1 MKKKLLQNAFCLILA
16 LQMAPAVN
24 SHPVPIPEKGR
35 QEAPVVTAKVDPRV
49 ELMSIIA
56 RLAGYQEYVRNE
68 FKLYADDVDKHFG
81 PHKQHPAVQFAV
93 KIRQSNGVSF
103 DAVMAM
109 AVHLTPPP
117 ALAPRVAFTDKGPP
131 ERRWGKEA
139 AEEFVKLLRQFYQ
152 DTNAE
157 GFFKAHA
164 DLYRVAEERFQQL
177 LGKVDFAW
185 YKRFYGEAPQ
195 GDFNVRIGLLN
206 GGGNYGPKVAHPDGK
221 EDLYAIIGT
230 WQTDSAGLPVYS
242 DRTLPTIIHEFNHS
256 FVNHLVSARWEQFSA
271 TGSKVFQHVGGRM
284 RNLAYGTPLIAVQES
299 LVRAAALRYLFEHR
313 TERQSPVS
321 PLTREIN
328 SGFLWMDELFALLGV
343 YENSRSSYPTFRSFI
358 PVIEAYYSDLAKRIE
373 FKASNLDE
381 LRPRVTSIVQF
392 NNGAQDVDPG
402 LTQLTINFDKPLNTN
417 GYSFLR
423 GQSGMEHYPIEKVIG
438 YNETGTA
445 ITLQLKLK
453 PDWEYEFVLT
463 DLEFRSRD
471 GHSLRPYTVKFKT
484 RKAVN

>member
-1 MKKKLLQNAFCLILA
+1 MKKKILQNAFCLILV
-16 LQMAPAVN
+16 LRMAPAVN
-24 SHPVPIPEKGR
+24 SHHVSIPEGGR
-35 QEAPVVTAKVDPRV
+35 QEASGVIAKVDQRV

-109 AVHLTPPP
+109 AVHLNPPP
-117 ALAPRVAFTDKGPP
+117 ALTPRVAFADKGPP
-131 ERRWGKEA
+131 ERRWGKEG

-157 GFFKAHA
+157 AFFRAHA

-177 LGKVDFAW
+177 LNKVDFAW

-206 GGGNYGPKVAHPDGK
+206 GGGNYGPKVTHPDGK

-256 FVNHLVSARWEQFSA
+256 FVNHLVSARWEQFNAS
-271 TGSKVFQHVGGRM
+271 GSKVFQQVGSRM
-284 RNLAYGTPLIAVQES
+284 RNLAYGTPLVAVQES
-299 LVRAAALRYLFEHR
+299 LVRAAVLRYTFEHEAQIQA
-313 TERQSPVS
+313 TMSALERES
-321 PLTREIN
+321 N

-358 PVIEAYYSDLAKRIE
+358 PIIEAYYSDLAKRIDV
-373 FKASNLDE
+373 KAVKLE
-381 LRPRVTSIVQF
+381 EMKPRVAAIAPF
-392 NNGAQDVDPG
+392 NNGAQDVDPEI
-402 LTQLTINFDKPLNTN
+402 TQITITFDKPLNVKN
-417 GYSFLR
+417 YSFSFGEL
-423 GQSGMEHYPIEKVIG
+423 GKEHHPIEKVLG
-438 YNETGTA
+438 FNETGTA
-445 ITLQLKLK
+445 ITLQVKLK

-463 DLEFRSRD
+463 DLSFRSKD
-471 GHSLRPYTVKFKT
+471 GYPLKPYTVKFKT
-484 RKAVN
+484 KKAAP